1 MVFAVTKKQFKRW
14 MWFSMRM
21 AKRAIPCTERRR
33 ERILTEIKSYFRS
46 RIQHRDWPEMEDWD
60 GNAGNCCVCD
70 QINEFFD
77 GYLHWNK
84 KKQEIGGKFF
94 NQITC
99 CLRAGFDLAVS
110 PSAGVIGFT
119 AEDLRRM
126 WKGKVPGWV
135 KKEFENFDGLPDEEL
150 LLL

>member
-1 MVFAVTKKQFKRW
+1 MK
-14 MWFSMRM
+14 
-21 AKRAIPCTERRR
+21 
-33 ERILTEIKSYFRS
+33 
-46 RIQHRDWPEMEDWD
+46 DWD
-60 GNAGNCCVCD
+60 WNGNEGCCVRD
-70 QINEFFD
+70 QVYDFFD
-77 GYLHWNK
+77 EYLEWNK
-84 KKQEIGGKFF
+84 KEQEYGGKFF

-119 AEDLRRM
+119 AGDLRRM